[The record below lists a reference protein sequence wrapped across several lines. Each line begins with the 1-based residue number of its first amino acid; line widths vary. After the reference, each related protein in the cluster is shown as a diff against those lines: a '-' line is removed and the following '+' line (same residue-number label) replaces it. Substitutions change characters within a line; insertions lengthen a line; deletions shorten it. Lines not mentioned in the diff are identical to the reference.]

1 MGLQLS
7 SLDIK
12 GSLLMVNGENL
23 IGEYRC
29 STGREKYNDSYL
41 NNGVEE
47 VEYISEDSP
56 VLGAGDNDFHQPTF
70 LTASSKTEVSSN
82 HEVLKTRSRRTVV
95 CHYDTQRIENKNHNW
110 KLSLTVNQGFNE
122 NWSNSRM

>member
-23 IGEYRC
+23 IGEHRC

-56 VLGAGDNDFHQPTF
+56 VLGAG
-70 LTASSKTEVSSN
+70 E
-82 HEVLKTRSRRTVV
+82 EI
-95 CHYDTQRIENKNHNW
+95 CMIY
-110 KLSLTVNQGFNE
+110 
-122 NWSNSRM
+122 